1 MHLGILKRL
10 KAEQSGVTIIEV
22 LVSGMVLVVASAGL
36 YMSLSAGNR
45 ATATERHR
53 VKANDFAEQEL
64 ERVRSLRIGDLASWS
79 STRRLLED
87 GTELA
92 AGTACPVGGQTCYT
106 ITSSTQFLNE
116 PAATSTCASGT
127 GSRDF
132 LQLNVSVSWTGMGA
146 LHPVTASTIISP
158 PSGSLVPN
166 SGSLLVL
173 LADANNNGI
182 SGVTLT
188 GSGAGSFTGTTGS
201 SGCVLWHNLP
211 AGNYAMSLSG
221 AVSGLVDQDGNPPPG
236 NTPTAPQT
244 VSVVDQGTNT
254 VNLTYDR
261 PGSIQGINFRTRSY
275 SGSLVTSSADSAV
288 VSASGMTQGR
298 VYGTPGGARQSTFNT
313 GSNLFPFTSPYT
325 VYGGSC
331 SANDPTADA
340 SAAGAYGSAT
350 VPPGGTATLASPGYV
365 LLPSLLV
372 TVHSGSSFLF
382 PGSPVSSGKIT
393 VTELGSPTGCG
404 VTRTLT
410 TSTNSNGEV
419 PVAGDVGLPYGTYSV
434 CANNSGGSDK
444 RVISPVDVHSTS
456 GTTLDVYLNGQPKG
470 TCP

>member
-1 MHLGILKRL
+1 
-10 KAEQSGVTIIEV
+10 
-22 LVSGMVLVVASAGL
+22 
-36 YMSLSAGNR
+36 
-45 ATATERHR
+45 
-53 VKANDFAEQEL
+53 
-64 ERVRSLRIGDLASWS
+64 
-79 STRRLLED
+79 
-87 GTELA
+87 
-92 AGTACPVGGQTCYT
+92 
-106 ITSSTQFLNE
+106 
-116 PAATSTCASGT
+116 
-127 GSRDF
+127 
-132 LQLNVSVSWTGMGA
+132 MGA

-236 NTPTAPQT
+236 NTPTRTDRKRRGPGDQHREPLLRPAR
-244 VSVVDQGTNT
+244 VD
-254 VNLTYDR
+254 
-261 PGSIQGINFRTRSY
+261 PGDQLQDSPYT
-275 SGSLVTSSADSAV
+275 GSLVTSSADSAV

-298 VYGTPGGARQSTFNT
+298 VYGTPGGARQSTFDT

-340 SAAGAYGSAT
+340 SAAGAYGTRQYRRA
-350 VPPGGTATLASPGYV
+350 VTATLASPGYV

-444 RVISPVDVHSTS
+444 RP
-456 GTTLDVYLNGQPKG
+456 
-470 TCP
+470 

>member
-1 MHLGILKRL
+1 MAL
-10 KAEQSGVTIIEV
+10 T
-22 LVSGMVLVVASAGL
+22 
-36 YMSLSAGNR
+36 AGNR
-45 ATATERHR
+45 ATAQERHR
-53 VKANDFAEQEL
+53 VKANDLAEQEL
-64 ERVRSLRIGDLASWS
+64 ERVRSLRIGDLANWS
-79 STRRLLED
+79 STRRVLED

-92 AGTACPVGGQTCYT
+92 AGTDCPVAGQTCYT

-146 LHPVTASTIISP
+146 LHPVTACDDHLSTKRFARAEQRVAA
-158 PSGSLVPN
+158 G
-166 SGSLLVL
+166 
-173 LADANNNGI
+173 ADRRRERQRDLRRHTDGQRGGI
-182 SGVTLT
+182 LHRDHGIERLR
-188 GSGAGSFTGTTGS
+188 AMAQ
-201 SGCVLWHNLP
+201 P
-211 AGNYAMSLSG
+211 AGRELRDERLRG
-221 AVSGLVDQDGNPPPG
+221 GLGTGRPGRQPAAWEHAHCPADRKRRGPGDQHGE
-236 NTPTAPQT
+236 PQ
-244 VSVVDQGTNT
+244 
-254 VNLTYDR
+254 YDR
-261 PGSIQGINFRTRSY
+261 PGSIEGINFRTRSY